1 MSPEVPRLDLAV
13 ENGIYHLAQEAIINA
28 LKHARAR
35 LVSLSFGMRG
45 DSIFVIIR
53 DDGCGFDPKEIK
65 GNGIGL
71 ASMYERSNLISAN
84 LDITPQIGVGT
95 IITLKVPL
103 RKSIRR

>member
-1 MSPEVPRLDLAV
+1 VYNERSSEYP
-13 ENGIYHLAQEAIINA
+13 NA
-28 LKHARAR
+28 LKHAGAK
-35 LVSLSFGMRG
+35 LISLSFGMRG
-45 DSIFVIIR
+45 DFIFVIIR

-71 ASMYERSNLISAN
+71 ASMCERSNLISAN

-95 IITLKVPL
+95 IITLKIPL